1 MKYEIKTII
10 TEAWPAISTSR
21 RRTADTAD
29 RETKLTPKKNNN
41 NHFEKIVKTCLQ
53 TYRFEIVHLSG

>member
-29 RETKLTPKKNNN
+29 RETKLAPKKIIITILR
-41 NHFEKIVKTCLQ
+41 KL
-53 TYRFEIVHLSG
+53 